1 MRDTVPSFDEFN
13 ALTLKFMGDGEARQ
27 VNQIKDAV
35 TELAQL
41 TPEALAET
49 IPSGEQKVRHRIAWA
64 CSNLYRAGFLAKPQR
79 GVYQISDTGRK
90 ILPNVGTALTEDD
103 FRTQP
108 RWQQYLAERNQR
120 QGERGE
126 VASPLSPATALAD
139 ERDPESIAIAA
150 VDKLNDDLAIELL
163 RRLREGSPAFF
174 EQAVIRV
181 LRAMGYG
188 GKDERELKTLLA
200 ESHTG
205 RSGDGGIDGI
215 IKLDPLGVQNIYIQ
229 AKRYGEGNPVGRPEV
244 QGFVGA
250 LYGKRAT
257 RGVFITTSR
266 YTPDARAYAEG
277 EAQDRV
283 VLVDGVQLTTLMLNY
298 GVGVQPKKTLT
309 LLEID
314 EDFFE

>member
-1 MRDTVPSFDEFN
+1 MRQTMPSFDEFN
-13 ALTLKFMGDGEARQ
+13 ALTLKFMGDGVARQ

-41 TPEALAET
+41 SPTALVEK
-49 IPSGEQKVRHRIAWA
+49 IPSGEPKVRHRIAWA
-64 CSNLYRAGFLAKPQR
+64 CSNLYRAGFLIKPQR
-79 GVYQISDTGRK
+79 GVYQISETGRQ
-90 ILPNVGTALTEDD
+90 ILPTVGDALTEDD
-103 FRTQP
+103 FRAQP

-120 QGERGE
+120 LGQGNG
-126 VASPLSPATALAD
+126 ATFQAGAQAIS
-139 ERDPESIAIAA
+139 EEQDPESVAIAA
-150 VDKLNDDLAIELL
+150 VEKVNADLAIELL

-174 EQAVIRV
+174 ELAVIRV

-188 GKDERELKTLLA
+188 GKDERELASLLR

-229 AKRYGEGNPVGRPEV
+229 AKRYGEANPVGRPEV

-250 LYGKRAT
+250 LHGKRAT
-257 RGVFITTSR
+257 RGVFMTTSR
-266 YTPDARAYAEG
+266 YTPDAKAYAEG
-277 EAQDRV
+277 EAQDRL

-298 GVGVQPKKTLT
+298 GVGVQPKQTLT

>member
-1 MRDTVPSFDEFN
+1 MPSFDEFN
-13 ALTLKFMGDGEARQ
+13 ALTLKFMGDGQARQ

-35 TELAQL
+35 TARAELSPQ
-41 TPEALAET
+41 ALAET
-49 IPSGEQKVRHRIAWA
+49 IPSGESKVRHRIAWA
-64 CSNLYRAGFLAKPQR
+64 CSNLYRAGFLVKPQR
-79 GVYQISDTGRK
+79 GIYQISDTGRQ
-90 ILPNVGTALTEDD
+90 ILPTVGETLTERE
-103 FRTQP
+103 FETQP

-120 QGERGE
+120 QGDRVGA
-126 VASPLSPATALAD
+126 VVPATSVPALVEEQD
-139 ERDPESIAIAA
+139 LESVAIGA

-174 EQAVIRV
+174 ERAVIRV

-188 GKDERELKTLLA
+188 GNDERELRTLLI
-200 ESHTG
+200 ENHTG

-229 AKRYGEGNPVGRPEV
+229 AKRYGAGNPVGRPEV

-257 RGVFITTSR
+257 RGVFMTTSR

-277 EAQDRV
+277 EAQDRL

-298 GVGVQPKKTLT
+298 GVGVQPKQTLT

>member
-1 MRDTVPSFDEFN
+1 MRQTTPSFDEFN
-13 ALTLKFMGDGEARQ
+13 ALTLKFMGDGQARP

-41 TPEALAET
+41 SPEALAEK
-49 IPSGEQKVRHRIAWA
+49 IPSGESRARHRVAWA
-64 CSNLYRAGFLAKPQR
+64 CSNLYRAGFLVRPQR
-79 GVYQISDTGRK
+79 GVYEISETGRQL
-90 ILPNVGTALTEDD
+90 LPSVGDVLTEKV
-103 FRTQP
+103 FETQP
-108 RWQQYLAERNQR
+108 RWRQYLAERKQR

-126 VASPLSPATALAD
+126 APLPSAQTHAPSD
-139 ERDPESIAIAA
+139 EQDPESAALAA
-150 VDKLNDDLAIELL
+150 VEKLNDDLAIDLL

-174 EQAVIRV
+174 ERAVIRV
-181 LRAMGYG
+181 LHAMGYG
-188 GKDERELKTLLA
+188 GRSERELTSLLTG
-200 ESHTG
+200 SHTG

-229 AKRYGEGNPVGRPEV
+229 AKRYGEGSPVGRPDL

-250 LYGKRAT
+250 LHGKRAT

-266 YTPDARAYAEG
+266 YTPDARTYAES
-277 EAQDRV
+277 EAQDRL
-283 VLVDGVQLTTLMLNY
+283 VLVDGVQLTTLMLTY
-298 GVGVQPKKTLT
+298 GVGVQPKQTLT